1 MDVFQDRNKKH
12 KFRSR
17 LVAIMGV
24 LPGVWFLLVTQTEFG
39 DQMTIQCG
47 YWFIMLFVMS
57 FVWLFYAVFVR
68 MMIVDASQ
76 TIIHAHSL
84 NERHAAQIARFSI
97 FFESAIAIVIFVLS
111 VTGFLLTDL
120 QCVLSR
126 VM

>member
-1 MDVFQDRNKKH
+1 MEVFQDRNKKH

-17 LVAIMGV
+17 LVAIMGL

-39 DQMTIQCG
+39 ERITIQCG
-47 YWFIMLFVMS
+47 YWFVMLFVMS

-68 MMIVDASQ
+68 TMLVDASR
-76 TIIHAHSL
+76 TIVHAHSL

-97 FFESAIAIVIFVLS
+97 LFESAIAIVIFVLS
-111 VTGFLLTDL
+111 VIGFLLTDL

-126 VM
+126 VV